1 MPILRAFLLNLSCH
15 MAPEYY
21 FPVGGTASF
30 NNLLQL
36 SLHQKYKNLWPFG
49 YLLFLVFYFK
59 KFLSAPFHHITFVKT
74 GGGGV
79 SFLYLVKRKV
89 VKKFYMMWGDIN
101 KFCPLKNILCP
112 PAVYI
117 MTAALPRCHLNLL

>member
-59 KFLSAPFHHITFVKT
+59 KFISAPFHHITFVKT

-79 SFLYLVKRKV
+79 ISLSGQEEGCQKILYDVGG
-89 VKKFYMMWGDIN
+89 Y
-101 KFCPLKNILCP
+101 
-112 PAVYI
+112 
-117 MTAALPRCHLNLL
+117 